1 MSFKKVSPDS
11 PEEKPKVLFI
21 KFTDLYIKKQEWLED
36 KLIEGYTVYLT
47 GRSGRPL
54 KISLT
59 ELG

>member
-21 KFTDLYIKKQEWLED
+21 KFTDLYIKKQEWLEE

-47 GRSGRPL
+47 GRSGDL
-54 KISLT
+54 
-59 ELG
+59 